1 MEVSIYKIG
10 SADLHFEV
18 DDKSDHIENCNL
30 NNSEEWNVMSDWEKE
45 IFFLYYVWIKS
56 WKFSTN
62 KVVM

>member
-45 IFFLYYVWIKS
+45 IFFCIMYELKVGNFQLTKS
-56 WKFSTN
+56 
-62 KVVM
+62 